1 MPEHRDGGEGRWT
14 RRPRRWCAPPE
25 SVAFFWRSACVAGT
39 TKGGLGFNRLPRA
52 QPRSSAAERA
62 DVKLARTLQ
71 SRRVR
76 GALAPKTIA
85 MPYVRFGEPHSS
97 GVRLTSVTTSQ
108 LRTFW

>member
-1 MPEHRDGGEGRWT
+1 MVEKVVGPGVLGGGALHPRVSRFFGEAPAWQA
-14 RRPRRWCAPPE
+14 PRRAALVSTASRERSLGQAQLNAPM
-25 SVAFFWRSACVAGT
+25 
-39 TKGGLGFNRLPRA
+39 L
-52 QPRSSAAERA
+52 
-62 DVKLARTLQ
+62 KLARTLQ

-108 LRTFW
+108 LRTFWV